1 MGRHIFSSLS
11 LGLLFTCA
19 TVSARSNTPVNVLPF
34 KIYGQQLIV
43 VQGSIGP
50 LEKRNLIVDTGA
62 YPTVIDAAVAQ
73 KLSLSGHREELDAVD
88 RTVSS
93 MAVVVPAVGIGPIQA
108 TNVRSLVQDL
118 SDVSR
123 RAGLRVDGLIGLDVL
138 SHSSFV
144 IDYGVKKISFG
155 PIDGFPSSVPFAVAN
170 GKLCVDVH
178 AGENSV
184 RLMIDTGAE
193 KLVLFGSHVPWIP
206 SSDRARAFTNLAGSF
221 VMQEVRLDTLQL
233 GGTNL
238 GAEPIYVSARPIPI
252 HSFDGFLSTIRFRQV
267 AFDFERK
274 QFGWITK
281 EERKNRGNVAS
292 KAKGT
297 PPFAAA
303 IVNQITK
310 PKESVSVPV
319 ACGTAPDRVCSL
331 Q

>member
-1 MGRHIFSSLS
+1 MGRHIYWSLS
-11 LGLLFTCA
+11 FGLLFTCA
-19 TVSARSNTPVNVLPF
+19 AVSARSNTPVNVLPF

-43 VQGSIGP
+43 VQGSIGS

-62 YPTVIDAAVAQ
+62 YPTVIDAAIAQ

-93 MAVVVPAVGIGPIQA
+93 MAVIVPGVEIGPVHA

-123 RAGLRVDGLIGLDVL
+123 RAGLRIDGLIGIDVL
-138 SHSSFV
+138 SRSSFV
-144 IDYGVKKISFG
+144 IDYGAKKISFG
-155 PIDGFPSSVPFAVAN
+155 PIHGFLSSIPFAVAN

-193 KLVLFGSHVPWIP
+193 KLVLFGSHVPWLP

-233 GGTNL
+233 GDTNL
-238 GAEPIYVSARPIPI
+238 GAEPVYVSARPIPI
-252 HSFDGFLSTIRFRQV
+252 YSFDGFLSTIQFRLV
-267 AFDFERK
+267 AFDFERN

-281 EERKNRGNVAS
+281 EERKHRVNVAS
-292 KAKGT
+292 KSKGT

-303 IVNQITK
+303 LANRLTK
-310 PKESVSVPV
+310 PKESLSVPA